1 MFENNAAQKP
11 QMKYLKDYKKPD
23 FKIDSIDLVFDLD
36 EDDTQVDSTL
46 RVVSDYDRSAGVR
59 PLVLDGNRL
68 TFKYVKMDGRELS
81 PDEYEV
87 TPKSLTVFNPPE
99 KFTLQIG
106 TEIHPKA
113 NTWLEGLYY
122 SNGTLCTQNEPEG
135 FRCITYYLDHPD
147 VMSSF
152 TTTLIADKKK
162 YPVLLSN
169 GNPVE
174 TADLPDG
181 RHKVVW
187 RDPFKKPCYLFA
199 VVGGD
204 LASLHDS
211 YKTKSGRDVKL
222 GIYVEH
228 GYENQASFALESLK
242 RAMKW
247 DEDVFGLEY
256 DLDLFNIVA
265 VSYFNMGAM
274 ENKGLNIFNTSC
286 ALVNKDVGTDID
298 FAHVEG
304 VIAHEYFHNWS
315 GDRVTARDWFNLSLK
330 EGFTVYRDQ
339 EFSRDM
345 HNRSL
350 NRIND
355 VFDLRTRQFPEDAGP
370 LAHSVR
376 PESYLE
382 INNYYTA
389 TVYDKGAEVI
399 RMYER
404 LLGKE
409 TFIKGNQL
417 YFKRHDGQAVTIDD
431 YAKCMEDV
439 SGKDL
444 TQFKR
449 WYSQAGTPTVTA
461 SAVYDAAAKKYVLT
475 LKQETKP
482 TPNQPVKLPFVIPL
496 GIGLIGAD
504 GKDMPLRLEG
514 EDEPVGTSRI
524 VVLREPEQT
533 FTFVDVAEEPV
544 LSANRDFTAP
554 INFVMDYT
562 DEQRIH
568 QARYDSDLFNR
579 WDASQQYAIKLMM
592 QMIKAVQNGEKE
604 PALNEEYVKLW
615 GEYLTNKTENPAYI
629 ARLITLPQE
638 NYMAEKMDVVDV
650 DAIHVVRAQIKK
662 TLATRYKRELLAA
675 YRENDTSAE
684 PYRFTTADAAKR
696 SLKNMAL
703 SFLGNLEIEEIDQ
716 MVQKQYF
723 DADNMSDKLAAMNIC
738 SNSKDPK
745 RDEIMEDFYQ
755 HYKHD
760 DGVINKWL
768 FSCACA
774 DRPDAVSVV
783 RKLMEHPAFN
793 IKNPNK
799 LRSLMGGFAYN
810 QPEFHKA
817 DGSGYALAAEMA
829 IKVDEFNPQMAC
841 HMVRP
846 MMRWKRFDAKR
857 QEMMKAALQKVLD
870 KKGLSKNV
878 FELVTK
884 SLSD

>member
-1 MFENNAAQKP
+1 MMTTGEIRRAFLDYFRKNDHEIVPSSSLVPHNDPTLMFTNSGMVQFKNIFTGMEKRPYVRAASDQKCVRAGG
-11 QMKYLKDYKKPD
+11 KHN
-23 FKIDSIDLVFDLD
+23 DLD
-36 EDDTQVDSTL
+36 NVGYTVRHHTFFEMLGNWSFGDYFKEKAIYYAWNLVTGEFGLPREKLTATVYHTDDEAYGL
-46 RVVSDYDRSAGVR
+46 WKKIAG
-59 PLVLDGNRL
+59 L
-68 TFKYVKMDGRELS
+68 
-81 PDEYEV
+81 PDERIIRI
-87 TPKSLTVFNPPE
+87 P
-99 KFTLQIG
+99 
-106 TEIHPKA
+106 
-113 NTWLEGLYY
+113 
-122 SNGTLCTQNEPEG
+122 
-135 FRCITYYLDHPD
+135 
-147 VMSSF
+147 
-152 TTTLIADKKK
+152 
-162 YPVLLSN
+162 
-169 GNPVE
+169 
-174 TADLPDG
+174 
-181 RHKVVW
+181 
-187 RDPFKKPCYLFA
+187 
-199 VVGGD
+199 
-204 LASLHDS
+204 
-211 YKTKSGRDVKL
+211 TKD
-222 GIYVEH
+222 
-228 GYENQASFALESLK
+228 NF
-242 RAMKW
+242 
-247 DEDVFGLEY
+247 
-256 DLDLFNIVA
+256 
-265 VSYFNMGAM
+265 
-274 ENKGLNIFNTSC
+274 
-286 ALVNKDVGTDID
+286 
-298 FAHVEG
+298 
-304 VIAHEYFHNWS
+304 WS

-370 LAHSVR
+370 LAHPVR
-376 PESYLE
+376 PEAYLE

-399 RMYER
+399 RMYEK
-404 LLGKE
+404 LFGKE
-409 TFIKGNQL
+409 NFLKGCAL
-417 YFKRHDGQAVTIDD
+417 YFTRHDGQAVTIDD
-431 YAKCMEDV
+431 FAKCQEDANHA
-439 SGKDL
+439 DL

-461 SAVYDAAAKKYVLT
+461 SATYDAAAKKYVLT

-482 TPNQPVKLPFVIPL
+482 TPNQPEKLPFVIPL

-504 GKDMPLRLEG
+504 GKDMPLRSEG
-514 EDEPVGTSRI
+514 EEKAAGTSRI
-524 VVLREPEQT
+524 IVLREPEQT
-533 FTFVDVAEEPV
+533 FTFVDVAEAPV

-554 INFVMDYT
+554 INFQMNYT

-568 QARYDSDLFNR
+568 QARFDSDLFNR
-579 WDASQQYAIKLMM
+579 WDASQQYAIKLML
-592 QMIKAVQNGEKE
+592 QMIKEFQNGEKE
-604 PALNEEYVKLW
+604 PALAPEYIALW

-638 NYMAEKMDVVDV
+638 NYMAEKMDIVDV

-662 TLATRYKRELLAA
+662 TLATRYKQELLTV
-675 YRENDTSAE
+675 YRENDTGGE
-684 PYRFTTADAAKR
+684 PYRFTTTDAAKR

-723 DADNMSDKLAAMNIC
+723 DADNMSDRLAAMNIC

-755 HYKHD
+755 RYKHD

-857 QEMMKAALQKVLD
+857 QEMMKAALQKVLA

-878 FELVTK
+878 FELVSK

>member
-1 MFENNAAQKP
+1 MFEAKTAEKP
-11 QMKYLKDYKKPD
+11 AMKYLKDYKKPD
-23 FKIDSIDLVFDLD
+23 FKIDSINLVFDLD
-36 EDDTQVDSTL
+36 EDDTQVASTL
-46 RVVSDYDRSAGVR
+46 EIVSDYDRSAGVR

-68 TFKYVKMDGRELS
+68 TFKYIKMDGRELK

-87 TPKSLTVFNPPE
+87 APKSLTVFNPPE
-99 KFTLQIG
+99 KFTLEIG

-113 NTWLEGLYY
+113 NTQLEGLYY

-162 YPVLLSN
+162 YPILLSN

-187 RDPFKKPCYLFA
+187 NDPFKKPCYLFA
-199 VVGGD
+199 IVGGD
-204 LASLHDS
+204 LASLHDA

-228 GYENQASFALESLK
+228 GYENQAAFALESLK

-376 PESYLE
+376 PEAYLE

-399 RMYER
+399 RMYEK
-404 LLGKE
+404 LFGKE
-409 TFIKGNQL
+409 NFLKGCTL
-417 YFKRHDGQAVTIDD
+417 YFTRHDGQAVTIDD
-431 YAKCMEDV
+431 FAKCQEDANHA
-439 SGKDL
+439 DL

-482 TPNQPVKLPFVIPL
+482 TPNQPEKLPFVIPL

-504 GKDMPLRLEG
+504 GKDMPLRPEG
-514 EDEPVGTSRI
+514 EEKAAGTSRI
-524 VVLREPEQT
+524 IVLREPEQT

-579 WDASQQYAIKLMM
+579 WDASQQYAIKLMLK
-592 QMIKAVQNGEKE
+592 MIKAVQNGEKE
-604 PALNEEYVKLW
+604 PALDEEYVKLW
-615 GEYLTNKTENPAYI
+615 GEYLVNRTESPAYV

-662 TLATRYKRELLAA
+662 TLATRYKQELLAV

-723 DADNMSDKLAAMNIC
+723 DADNMSDRLAAMNIC

-755 HYKHD
+755 RYKHD

-829 IKVDEFNPQMAC
+829 VKVDDFNPQMAC

-846 MMRWKRFDAKR
+846 MMRWKRFDEKR
-857 QEMMKAALQKVLD
+857 QEMMKAALQKVLN
-870 KKGLSKNV
+870 KEGLSKNV
-878 FELVTK
+878 YELVSK
-884 SLSD
+884 SLAD